1 MAEIDAKNKGSS
13 MDDLKKSSIDTV
25 KQLAP
30 WRASLPWWVVLVEG
44 IVLALVGLLILIDPR
59 RSTINIALFLAAA
72 MLVAGILQ
80 LWSVLRGK
88 VPENVDALVAARGA
102 VAVFAGAMVL
112 LLRFLDYM
120 NLESGLLIFGLGSLI
135 FGVAGLTVA
144 FIGKRGRR
152 VSSFVEGFF
161 FSLFGIL
168 LLYILIVGEVGSR
181 QVQTV
186 TQVVAWTAII
196 GGLGLVGLSFFNK
209 SRQSSEREDSAITGA
224 KPVVTD
230 DEDQESA
237 WSTESERESAV
248 DSAAIA
254 ESTPETKS
262 RIGTTTSEE
271 PTTDEEKPKGVL

>member
-254 ESTPETKS
+254 ESTPETTS